1 MKNVYRLILSVD
13 NDTIDIGDI
22 YMPIKAKKILL
33 KKFKIQHT
41 GVVYVETKENL
52 ICVFNQGEKINLLL
66 SLQKIFFSNFHL
78 FFIFHLIILVK
89 NIKYS

>member
-1 MKNVYRLILSVD
+1 MS
-13 NDTIDIGDI
+13 
-22 YMPIKAKKILL
+22 IKAKKILL

-66 SLQKIFFSNFHL
+66 RFF
-78 FFIFHLIILVK
+78 K
-89 NIKYS
+89 NLNT

>member
-13 NDTIDIGDI
+13 NDTIDIGNI

-41 GVVYVETKENL
+41 EVVYIETKENL
-52 ICVFNQGEKINLLL
+52 ICVFNQGEK
-66 SLQKIFFSNFHL
+66 
-78 FFIFHLIILVK
+78 
-89 NIKYS
+89 